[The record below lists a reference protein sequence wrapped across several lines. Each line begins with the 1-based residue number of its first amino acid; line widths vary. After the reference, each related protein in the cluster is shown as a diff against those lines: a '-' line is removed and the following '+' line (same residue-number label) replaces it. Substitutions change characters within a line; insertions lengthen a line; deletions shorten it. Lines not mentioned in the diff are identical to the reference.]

1 MMKHAV
7 CIVPVSPLRHEPSHK
22 SEMVSQ
28 LLFGETCDIT
38 EQFKEWRKIHCT
50 YDAYEGWVHYSH
62 VMALDAKNDVND
74 RQILAGWVT
83 EIRFNQ
89 YPMHVPMGS
98 ELTVFHE
105 SNGLSKRIS
114 FDGSFYSF
122 TQPSSYEVINRA
134 MQFINTPYLWGGR
147 SVFGVDCSGFCQVV
161 YKFFNIR
168 LPRDAWQQA
177 NHGEPVGFLQEAKGG
192 DLAFFDNEEGRI
204 VHVGILLNDHE
215 IVHASGKVRIDRI
228 DHAGI
233 INTDTGERTHRL
245 RVMKKYF

>member
-1 MMKHAV
+1 MKHSV
-7 CIVPVSPLRHEPSHK
+7 CVVPVSPLRHEPSHK

-38 EQFKEWRKIHCT
+38 DQFKEWRKVHCR
-50 YDAYEGWVHYSH
+50 YDGYEGWVHQSH
-62 VMALDAKNDVND
+62 VMLIGDSDGKSSLL
-74 RQILAGWVT
+74 ILPEWVT

-89 YPMHVPMGS
+89 YPMRVPMGS
-98 ELTVFHE
+98 ELTIFHGSSE
-105 SNGLSKRIS
+105 LNRNVLY
-114 FDGSFYSF
+114 DGSFHS
-122 TQPSSYEVINRA
+122 QVEPSPPEVINRA

-161 YKFFNIR
+161 YKFFNIC

-177 NHGEPVGFLQEAKGG
+177 KQGEPVGFLQEAKAG

-204 VHVGILLNDHE
+204 VHVGILMNDHE
-215 IVHASGKVRIDRI
+215 IIHASGKVRIDRI

-233 INTDTGERTHRL
+233 INTDTGERTHKL